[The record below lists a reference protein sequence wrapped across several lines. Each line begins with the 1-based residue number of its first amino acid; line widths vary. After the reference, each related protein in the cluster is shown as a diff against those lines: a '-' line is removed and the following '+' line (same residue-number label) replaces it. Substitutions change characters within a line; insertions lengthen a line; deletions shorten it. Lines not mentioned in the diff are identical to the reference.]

1 MNINFTIENESNG
14 SLAFLDVE
22 ISRLDGKYCASV
34 FRKNMFSGLAISFFS
49 FCTFKFKLN
58 SIKTLLYR
66 SYEICTDYFS
76 LNNDLIKKN

>member
-1 MNINFTIENESNG
+1 MNIDFTIENECNG

-22 ISRLDGKYCASV
+22 ISRLDGKFCTSV
-34 FRKNMFSGLAISFFS
+34 FRKEMFSGLGISFFS

-66 SYEICTDYFS
+66 SYEIC
-76 LNNDLIKKN
+76 